1 MTDFNPNS
9 TDAMLAKILAN
20 QEEHGHIL
28 KDNLEQILRTKDRV
42 VELEKEKWYVRGI
55 TASIAIF
62 AGGLWQIVRDKMN

>member
-28 KDNLEQILRTKDRV
+28 KDNREQILRTKDRV
-42 VELEKEKWYVRGI
+42 AELEKEKWYVRGI